1 MNIGQSHMGIGA
13 QIGST
18 LNVPTG
24 LGLNPTAD
32 IPRQESATEDELG
45 GLRNRICT
53 LEEMVSQ
60 VEMRL
65 RPIMSQNEVPATG
78 RVSKDVRGN
87 SMLVLS
93 LRESNMQIDMLIT
106 RMCQIRDRLEV

>member
-13 QIGST
+13 QLGST
-18 LNVPTG
+18 LNPSVG
-24 LGLNPTAD
+24 LGPETA
-32 IPRQESATEDELG
+32 PRQESATEDELG
-45 GLRNRICT
+45 SLRNRIST

-93 LRESNMQIDMLIT
+93 LRESNMQLDMLIT
-106 RMCQIRDRLEV
+106 RLCQIRDRLEV

>member
-13 QIGST
+13 QLGST
-18 LNVPTG
+18 LNPSVG
-24 LGLNPTAD
+24 LGPETA
-32 IPRQESATEDELG
+32 PRQESATEDELG
-45 GLRNRICT
+45 SLRNRIST

-65 RPIMSQNEVPATG
+65 RPIMSQNEVPSTN

-93 LRESNMQIDMLIT
+93 LRESNMQLDMLIT
-106 RMCQIRDRLEV
+106 RLCQIRDRLEV

>member
-13 QIGST
+13 QLGST
-18 LNVPTG
+18 LNPSVG
-24 LGLNPTAD
+24 LGPETS
-32 IPRQESATEDELG
+32 PRQESATEDELG

-65 RPIMSQNEVPATG
+65 RPIMSQNEVPSTN

>member
-13 QIGST
+13 QLGST
-18 LNVPTG
+18 LNPSVG
-24 LGLNPTAD
+24 LGPETA
-32 IPRQESATEDELG
+32 PRQESATEDELG
-45 GLRNRICT
+45 SLRNRIST

-65 RPIMSQNEVPATG
+65 RPIMSQNEVPSTG

-93 LRESNMQIDMLIT
+93 LRESNMQLDMLIT
-106 RMCQIRDRLEV
+106 RLYQIRDRLEV

>member
-13 QIGST
+13 QLGST
-18 LNVPTG
+18 LNPTLG
-24 LGLNPTAD
+24 LGPEV
-32 IPRQESATEDELG
+32 PRQESATEDELG

-65 RPIMSQNEVPATG
+65 RPIMSQNEMPATG